1 MERDNYLIPNQGNSS
16 SKHIFINDLDRRIS
30 GMQGLLKR
38 VVLLVICVVS
48 ILTLPKAI
56 YVSSKAVGYYKDY
69 RRAELDLNKLDTYSK
84 MNSLLAS
91 TYTIG
96 KTIRDNIENTMI
108 NLSNEKRNRD
118 LLISNIMKSVKSNVN
133 YIDNIR
139 LVMDKDVY
147 NLDNNFR
154 NDKLFNSGKFE
165 VKISTNAVT
174 ASDNGYNKYQYSKD
188 TFVLNDNGDKSVVL
202 PILFNTK
209 NVGYLDITL
218 KDVEYNKKNTIVQ
231 ILGDN
236 SIKENKK
243 ENTLTIDNKEYNY
256 ESDDVVIDGLEGGFR
271 VYSIADRKEYNDKNI
286 AFIISITAIEII
298 SILLI
303 IIMIVWF
310 MNKSVI
316 KPVNILSKA
325 LYNVRK
331 DGELSDKD
339 VQLIENFSADKTE
352 IGDLAESIK
361 STLGIIDENI
371 NAISRASHRL
381 DSSISEVIEAADGI
395 SKSSGN
401 ISNTVS
407 SIAEYSTVQAC
418 DIKEAIDLLE
428 KNTDGIN
435 CAESALE
442 ELNVDIEGIDKYRK
456 DSLVALDRL
465 KESNKVSKELIERSH
480 ESVIETK
487 KASNKIS
494 KTLEDIEGIAFQ
506 TNLLA
511 LNAQIEASHAGD
523 LGKGFA
529 VVADEI
535 RKLAD
540 NSNKMTEEIKDVIK
554 GLLQRSD
561 NLVSDIGDVEKAF
574 DEQEK
579 VSRLVTD
586 KFNMIASN
594 IDVIKSGSNNILFA
608 AKASK
613 DGNSRVVEKIKQI
626 SELSEENSAHTEEVN
641 ASLIEQR
648 ERIESVV
655 NSIGILDK
663 DTREL
668 ADIVERTRGKDNE

>member
-1 MERDNYLIPNQGNSS
+1 MERDNYLIPNQGTSS

-30 GMQGLLKR
+30 NMQGLLKR

-154 NDKLFNSGKFE
+154 KDKLFNSGKFE
-165 VKISTNAVT
+165 VKVSTNAVT
-174 ASDNGYNKYQYSKD
+174 ASDNGYNKYKYSKD

-325 LYNVRK
+325 LYHVRK

-401 ISNTVS
+401 ISNAVS

-465 KESNKVSKELIERSH
+465 KESNKISKELIERSH

-540 NSNKMTEEIKDVIK
+540 NSNKMTEEIKNVIK

-594 IDVIKSGSNNILFA
+594 IDVIKSGSNNILLA